1 MSAREMFS
9 TLDNTLTMAS
19 GTEVRSRTITTH
31 SSTVEVDALLPTQD
45 DIVIWAI
52 CYQDDGSDSCQSI
65 LLKAM
70 YKGEIILCYSLLPTS
85 MFPEGSSSGVT
96 EENLPI
102 HIDRFIRQARVIARL
117 LHYIP
122 GAEPVDNTV
131 EVTFSSGLHELVE
144 ISEDANNPDT
154 VLVSIWPQKGV
165 REMVAELRE
174 PFKGLI
180 VRNYDDGFSV
190 VL

>member
-9 TLDNTLTMAS
+9 TLDATLTMAS

-52 CYQDDGSDSCQSI
+52 CYQDDGSDSWQSI

-70 YKGEIILCYSLLPTS
+70 YKGEIILRYSLLPTS
-85 MFPEGSSSGVT
+85 MFPKGSSSGVT
-96 EENLPI
+96 EENLPS

-122 GAEPVDNTV
+122 GAKPAENTV
-131 EVTFSSGLHELVE
+131 DITFSGGQHDFVTVC
-144 ISEDANNPDT
+144 EDENDLDT
-154 VLVSIWPQKGV
+154 VLVSVWPQKGV

>member
-9 TLDNTLTMAS
+9 ALDNTLTMAS
-19 GTEVRSRTITTH
+19 GTEAKSQTVTTH
-31 SSTVEVDALLPTQD
+31 NSTADVDALLPTQAP
-45 DIVIWAI
+45 ISIEAI
-52 CYQDDGSDSCQSI
+52 CYQDADSDSWRSI
-65 LLKAM
+65 LLTAM
-70 YKGEIILCYSLLPTS
+70 YKYEKILSYSLLPAS
-85 MFPEGSSSGVT
+85 MFPEVSGGGVT
-96 EENLPI
+96 DEEIPS

-122 GAEPVDNTV
+122 GAKSADNTV
-131 EVTFSSGLHELVE
+131 EVTFSSGLHEFVE

-154 VLVSIWPQKGV
+154 VLVSIWPQKGI
-165 REMVAELRE
+165 REMISELRE

-190 VL
+190 IL

>member
-1 MSAREMFS
+1 MNTHEMFS
-9 TLDNTLTMAS
+9 TLDTTLTMAS
-19 GTEVRSRTITTH
+19 GVEASSQTVTTH
-31 SSTVEVDALLPTQD
+31 RSTTDIDALLPTQD
-45 DIVIWAI
+45 PISIEVV
-52 CYQDDGSDSCQSI
+52 CYQDAGSDSWRSI
-65 LLKAM
+65 LLTAT
-70 YKGEIILCYSLLPTS
+70 YKYEKILSYSLLPAS
-85 MFPEGSSSGVT
+85 MFPEGSGGGVVDEEIPSSV
-96 EENLPI
+96 
-102 HIDRFIRQARVIARL
+102 HRFIRQARVIARL

-122 GAEPVDNTV
+122 GAKSADNTV

>member
-52 CYQDDGSDSCQSI
+52 CYQDDGSDSWQSI

-174 PFKGLI
+174 LFKGLI

>member
-9 TLDNTLTMAS
+9 ALDNTLTMTS
-19 GTEVRSRTITTH
+19 GTEVRSRTVTTH
-31 SSTVEVDALLPTQD
+31 SSTVEVDDLLPTQN

-52 CYQDDGSDSCQSI
+52 CYQDDGSDSWQSI

-70 YKGEIILCYSLLPTS
+70 YEGEIILSYSLLPAS
-85 MFPEGSSSGVT
+85 MFPEGSGGGVADEEIPSSV
-96 EENLPI
+96 
-102 HIDRFIRQARVIARL
+102 HRFIRQARVIARL